1 MQAKVT
7 LKEKEEYPN
16 KAENSSEIETAI
28 SDDKNVAAT
37 YNFIVNIVASLNIL
51 LKDSFQVVIRNGID
65 LIINY
70 INKFKNLL
78 SIKISKNF
86 SSTDVFFL
94 TLKQRGFI
102 AVIFMLYLNSIC
114 CFWIK
119 RAAVLFF

>member
-78 SIKISKNF
+78 SIKISKTF
-86 SSTDVFFL
+86 SSTDVFF
-94 TLKQRGFI
+94 
-102 AVIFMLYLNSIC
+102 
-114 CFWIK
+114 
-119 RAAVLFF
+119 